1 MTDLLTRP
9 PATSTAPSRW
19 DRIRRYSPPSRFL
32 PVIATFALLVGLFG
46 VGEMRYPGFADP
58 QLFLSLFVDN
68 AFLIVLAVGMTF
80 VILTGGIDLS
90 VGSVVALSTM
100 IAARTLQLGWSPF
113 LVIAAVLLCG
123 TLLGTTMGVL
133 VHYLQIQPFVAT
145 LAGMFLAR
153 GLCYMI
159 GVESIPITDETFSS
173 IAFAV
178 IELPGGYTIT
188 WSVVIALVT
197 VAVAAYVLACTRFGR
212 SVYGIGGNEAS
223 AVLMGLRVA
232 AVKVGVYSISG
243 FCAALGGLLFAFYA
257 LSGYSLHAVGMEL
270 DAIAAVVIGG
280 TLLTGGRGYV
290 LGSVVGVLILG
301 AIQTF
306 IAFDGTLSSW
316 WTRITVGT
324 LLLVFVVAQRLT
336 TVPRARFRP
345 RRA

>member
-1 MTDLLTRP
+1 MSDLLTAP
-9 PATSTAPSRW
+9 PTTSTSAPVPSPSTW
-19 DRIRRYSPPSRFL
+19 DRIRRYSPPTRFL
-32 PVIATFALLVGLFG
+32 PVIATFALFVGLFG
-46 VGEMRYPGFADP
+46 LGEFRYSGFADP
-58 QLFLSLFVDN
+58 QVFLSLLIDN
-68 AFLIVLAVGMTF
+68 SFLIVLAVGMTF

-113 LVIAAVLLCG
+113 VVMAVVLLCG
-123 TLLGTTMGVL
+123 TVLGTIMGAL
-133 VHYLQIQPFVAT
+133 IHYLQIQPFVAT

-159 GVESIPITDETFSS
+159 GVESIPITDDTFSS

-188 WSVVIALVT
+188 WSVVIALVV
-197 VAVAAYVLACTRFGR
+197 VAVAVYVLACTRFGR

-223 AVLMGLRVA
+223 ALLMGLKVA
-232 AVKVGVYSISG
+232 AVKVGVYAISG
-243 FCAALGGLLFAFYA
+243 FCAALAGLLFSFYA
-257 LSGYSLHAVGMEL
+257 LSGYSLNAVGMEL

-290 LGSVVGVLILG
+290 LGSLVGVLILG

-316 WTRITVGT
+316 WTRITIGV
-324 LLLVFVVAQRLT
+324 LLLLFVVAQRLMT
-336 TVPRARFRP
+336 AR
-345 RRA
+345 RR

>member
-1 MTDLLTRP
+1 MLTHP
-9 PATSTAPSRW
+9 PTGSPAPATSHGTW
-19 DRIRRYSPPSRFL
+19 DRVRRYSPPSRFL

-46 VGEMRYPGFADP
+46 IGEIRYPGFADP
-58 QLFLSLFVDN
+58 QLFLSLFIDN

-100 IAARTLQLGWSPF
+100 IAARTLQLGWSPI
-113 LVIAAVLLCG
+113 LVMATVLLCG
-123 TLLGTTMGVL
+123 TLLGTTMGIL

-159 GVESIPITDETFSS
+159 GVESIPITDSTFSA
-173 IAFAV
+173 IAFGV
-178 IELPGGYTIT
+178 VELPGGYSVT

-212 SVYGIGGNEAS
+212 SVYGVGGNEAS

-232 AVKVGVYSISG
+232 AVKVGVYAISG

-316 WTRITVGT
+316 WTRITVGA
-324 LLLVFVVAQRLT
+324 LLLVFVVAQRLLSM
-336 TVPRARFRP
+336 
-345 RRA
+345 RRRT